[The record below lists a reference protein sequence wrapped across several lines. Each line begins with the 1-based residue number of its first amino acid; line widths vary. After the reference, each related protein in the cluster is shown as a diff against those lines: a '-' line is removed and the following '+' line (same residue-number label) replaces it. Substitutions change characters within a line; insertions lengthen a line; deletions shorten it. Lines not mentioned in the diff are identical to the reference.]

1 MRAQVVT
8 TAVLSLCILL
18 TVQTRAKS
26 KDSAD
31 APAITVTKLDVN
43 DKLLKLTYDVQNKSK
58 QDIWL
63 CDGINLPFEDFGTAW
78 PRTIRHF
85 S

>member
-1 MRAQVVT
+1 MGRQTTVT
-8 TAVLSLCILL
+8 AALSLCILL
-18 TVQTRAKS
+18 TVQARAES
-26 KDSAD
+26 EGNAD
-31 APAITVTKLDVN
+31 APTITVTKLDVN